1 MYEGRHVRMNVGGY
15 VCLYVGMYVC
25 IPPPLWGGMWVYV
38 GVCGIYIC
46 MNAYMHVCI
55 KVGK

>member
-1 MYEGRHVRMNVGGY
+1 MYVSLPPVGG
-15 VCLYVGMYVC
+15 
-25 IPPPLWGGMWVYV
+25 YV
-38 GVCGIYIC
+38 GVCGIYMYIC

>member
-1 MYEGRHVRMNVGGY
+1 MSICRHV
-15 VCLYVGMYVC
+15 CMYPS
-25 IPPPLWGGMWVYV
+25 PPVGGMWVYV